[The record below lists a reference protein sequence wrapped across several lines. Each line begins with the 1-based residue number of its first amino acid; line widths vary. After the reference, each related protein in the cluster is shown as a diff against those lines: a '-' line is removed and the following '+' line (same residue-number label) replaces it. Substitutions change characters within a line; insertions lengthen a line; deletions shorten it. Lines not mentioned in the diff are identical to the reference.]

1 MSENPSYNLQNI
13 RVSREPEQSRSLLA
27 QGVVDDHGDGPTPA
41 HQLPSLPD
49 SSLPRTVLNGLP
61 SASYTGNRVRF
72 DDGER
77 DSIEHML
84 TGHARTGSR
93 EGSNWPEAADE
104 FSGNEFETRSS
115 AGQRVPLL
123 TGVEAPSVMLA
134 EDLDLNAE
142 GQLGNARPKSG
153 IM

>member
-1 MSENPSYNLQNI
+1 MSENPSYDLQNI

-27 QGVVDDHGDGPTPA
+27 QGDHGDGPTPA
-41 HQLPSLPD
+41 HQLPPFAD
-49 SSLPRTVLNGLP
+49 SSLPRSVLNGLP

-84 TGHARTGSR
+84 NGHARTESR

-104 FSGNEFETRSS
+104 SSGNEFETRSS

-134 EDLDLNAE
+134 EDLDLNAD
-142 GQLGNARPKSG
+142 GQLGNVRPKSG

>member
-1 MSENPSYNLQNI
+1 MSEDSSYNLKNI
-13 RVSREPEQSRSLLA
+13 RITREPEQSRSLLA
-27 QGVVDDHGDGPTPA
+27 QGVADAHGDGPTPA
-41 HQLPSLPD
+41 NQLPPFPH
-49 SSLPRTVLNGLP
+49 SSLPRTLLNGLP
-61 SASYTGNRVRF
+61 NASYTGNRVRL

-84 TGHARTGSR
+84 KDHARTGSW
-93 EGSNWPEAADE
+93 EGGNRPEAADD
-104 FSGNEFETRSS
+104 FSGNGFETRSS
-115 AGQRVPLL
+115 AGQEVPLL

-134 EDLDLNAE
+134 EDLDFNAE